1 MMKDSK
7 IKATELL
14 VALPL
19 LLILPQISLAMDLD
33 IKPGINLQTHITD
46 NLDLGYDKH
55 LTAVAEANP
64 QIRLN
69 ARSMRTSTTLD
80 YTLQNRMTEAERELQ
95 MNHEATGSSEI
106 KLIKDYLTIFGR
118 GNLTQRSETSAQTQL
133 IDSSL
138 LFRDYANVGNV
149 IGGFKAQNKSKR
161 FVSTNAD
168 YQYGIS
174 RSEGGLYADTESH
187 AGSFVLE
194 NGESTKK
201 FIWKLQTRGDLQKNT
216 QIDDRFTQISSIDLG
231 YLLQKNTG
239 VALSA
244 GYEFNPGISNIGSD
258 KTQGYLA
265 TVTGFWQIGPQ
276 LSTKALYGRRSF
288 GQAYLVE
295 ASWQDSQTLFSANVS
310 REAVG
315 NTYSANLTRRFKQL
329 QLNINYSEN
338 LTNYTYLELERAYE
352 LSFNADG
359 TPNIDPRT
367 GMPVILENITTLQNA
382 GSFIR
387 RLGRSNV
394 TFTGQHNVVSLTASI
409 EHRDFVESDIEG
421 LTRNVNLNWRINF
434 SPRSAFV
441 IDASAQDLNDDTL
454 AANDIYGN
462 LKIQYQ
468 HKLGEHTTAG
478 VTFNHWERYPESA
491 AKITANMATLNLAIV
506 M

>member
-1 MMKDSK
+1 MKKNS
-7 IKATELL
+7 ITRPAGLHTALALML
-14 VALPL
+14 V
-19 LLILPQISLAMDLD
+19 IPQMVMAVDFD
-33 IKPGINLQTHITD
+33 INPGINLQTHITD
-46 NLDLGYDKH
+46 NLDLGNDKR

-69 ARSMRTSTTLD
+69 AKSMRTTTTLD
-80 YTLQNRMTEAERELQ
+80 YTLQNRITEANRQLQ
-95 MNHEATGSSEI
+95 MNHQASGSSEL
-106 KLIKDYLTIFGR
+106 KLIKDYLIAFGQ
-118 GNLTQRSETSAQTQL
+118 GSLTQRSETSTQTQL
-133 IDSSL
+133 IDSSM
-138 LFRDYANVGNV
+138 LFRDYSNVGNV
-149 IGGFKAQNKSKR
+149 VGGFKAQNHSRR

-187 AGSFVLE
+187 KGSLVFE

-201 FIWKLQTRGDLQKNT
+201 FTWKLQSSGDLQKNT
-216 QIDDRFTQISSIDLG
+216 QIEDRFTQISSVDLG

-244 GYEFNPGISNIGSD
+244 GYEFNPGISNVGSD
-258 KTQGYLA
+258 KTRGYLA
-265 TVTGFWQIGPQ
+265 TVTGFWQVGPQ
-276 LSTKALYGRRSF
+276 LSTKAMYGRRSF
-288 GQAYLVE
+288 GQAYLAE
-295 ASWQDSQTLFSANVS
+295 ASWQDALTLFSANVS

-329 QLNINYSEN
+329 QFNISYSEN

-387 RLGRSNV
+387 RIGRSNA
-394 TFTGQHNVVSLTASI
+394 TFTGQHNVISLTASI

-421 LTRNVNLNWRINF
+421 FTRNVNLNWRINF
-434 SPRSAFV
+434 TPRSTFIV
-441 IDASAQDLNDDTL
+441 NASAQDLNDDTL

-478 VTFNHWERYPESA
+478 ITLNHWERYPEST
-491 AKITANMATLNLAIV
+491 AKITANMATLNLA
-506 M
+506 MTM